1 LDAGADETTLDLGV
15 EGNMLNAPAAP
26 TYKSGKQS
34 VAPNGTASPEDA
46 RAALLQFLG
55 QMAAELSSGTVDLP
69 CFPDVVLRIRKALD
83 DPKNTPGKTVTV
95 VGAEPRLAARLLQTA
110 NSAAFNPA
118 NKPVTDL
125 RTAITRLGQQ
135 AVQSAA
141 MAFAVQHMKDQDS
154 LRTIAEPLGALWK
167 ESISVALICQIVA
180 GRTKIGPDEAF
191 LTGLLHGIGRL
202 YIMVRAISKAR
213 EFSDQQAFIE
223 SVAGWQASIGKAVLE
238 NWGFAAEMCEA
249 VADQRDYERKRKR
262 VAELTDVLIVGI
274 VLCEALRKPAP
285 RTVDIEGI
293 ESFATIG
300 LSDVAC
306 ADILTQ
312 AELQL
317 TSLQD
322 ALG

>member
-1 LDAGADETTLDLGV
+1 
-15 EGNMLNAPAAP
+15 MLNAPAAP

-34 VAPNGTASPEDA
+34 VAPNRTASPDDA

-135 AVQSAA
+135 VVQSAA

-154 LRTIAEPLGALWK
+154 LRSIAEPLSAVWK

-180 GRTKIGPDEAF
+180 GRTKVSPDEAF

-202 YIMVRAISKAR
+202 YIMVRAIGKAK
-213 EFSDQQAFIE
+213 EFSDQHSFLE
-223 SVAGWQASIGKAVLE
+223 LVDGWQASIGKAVLE
-238 NWGFAAEMCEA
+238 NWGFAAPMCEA
-249 VADQRDYERKRKR
+249 VAEQRDYERKRKYNP
-262 VAELTDVLIVGI
+262 ELTDVLIVSI
-274 VLCEALRKPAP
+274 VLCEALRMPAP
-285 RTVDIEGI
+285 RTVDTEGI
-293 ESFATIG
+293 EPFASIG
-300 LSDVAC
+300 LSNVAC

-317 TSLQD
+317 GALHD
-322 ALG
+322 ALGC